1 MAKKNG
7 GKITCP
13 RTGEEYNYTELVK
26 AYIS

>member
-13 RTGEEYNYTELVK
+13 RSGAVYNYTELVK